1 MLETYLPILILIVV
15 AAVIALVMV
24 GASLYLGK
32 RTKLGKKGQPYECGI
47 EPVGSTKDPVPVKFF
62 LVAISFI
69 LFDIEVIFLLPWAV
83 VARDLGAIGFVSIVI
98 FVTLVLVG
106 YFYELGKGAL
116 KWD

>member
-1 MLETYLPILILIVV
+1 MFETFYPILFLIIV
-15 AAVIALVMV
+15 AIALALILT
-24 GASLYLGK
+24 GASIFLGR
-32 RTKLGKKGQPYECGI
+32 RTRLGKKGQPYECGVD
-47 EPVGSTKDPVPVKFF
+47 PVGSTKDPVPVKFF

-83 VARDLGAIGFVSIVI
+83 VARDLGMFGFVSILI

-106 YFYELGKGAL
+106 YFYELGRGAL